1 MAEALPLETLE
12 SKIIGHLVGHYQV
25 DDQVAKSI
33 FDATINLYHR
43 VPTITDL
50 NELNSIDKRMLYRL
64 IYIICD
70 YCDDTRPTKV
80 YFNAMMFIFNNG
92 NADAEYAFNQWL
104 DHETQVQNIT
114 KGLKVL
120 IYFLEAL
127 REYFKTVNV
136 QSYDNFKDIFKSI
149 NNNIRLLDDVIKE
162 KRRTDRMPMINKIK
176 NNFDSFMSEHR
187 ITLSDSDNGDND
199 DNADEGD

>member
-1 MAEALPLETLE
+1 M
-12 SKIIGHLVGHYQV
+12 
-25 DDQVAKSI
+25 
-33 FDATINLYHR
+33 NLYHR

-50 NELNSIDKRMLYRL
+50 NELNSIDKRMLYCL

-70 YCDDTRPTKV
+70 YCDDTRSTKV

-104 DHETQVQNIT
+104 GHETQVENIT

-127 REYFKTVNV
+127 REYFKTANV
-136 QSYDNFKDIFKSI
+136 QSYNNFKDIFKSI

-176 NNFDSFMSEHR
+176 NDFNSFM
-187 ITLSDSDNGDND
+187 
-199 DNADEGD
+199 

>member
-33 FDATINLYHR
+33 FDATMNLYHR

-50 NELNSIDKRMLYRL
+50 NELNSIDKRMLYCL
-64 IYIICD
+64 AYIICN
-70 YCDDTRPTKV
+70 YCDDKRSTKV

-104 DHETQVQNIT
+104 GHDPNRQTFE
-114 KGLKVL
+114 
-120 IYFLEAL
+120 
-127 REYFKTVNV
+127 KT
-136 QSYDNFKDIFKSI
+136 
-149 NNNIRLLDDVIKE
+149 RL
-162 KRRTDRMPMINKIK
+162 
-176 NNFDSFMSEHR
+176 
-187 ITLSDSDNGDND
+187 
-199 DNADEGD
+199 NAQKLA

>member
-1 MAEALPLETLE
+1 
-12 SKIIGHLVGHYQV
+12 
-25 DDQVAKSI
+25 
-33 FDATINLYHR
+33 
-43 VPTITDL
+43 
-50 NELNSIDKRMLYRL
+50 MLYRL

-136 QSYDNFKDIFKSI
+136 QSYDNFKNIFKSI

-162 KRRTDRMPMINKIK
+162 KRRTDRMPMINK
-176 NNFDSFMSEHR
+176 
-187 ITLSDSDNGDND
+187 
-199 DNADEGD
+199 